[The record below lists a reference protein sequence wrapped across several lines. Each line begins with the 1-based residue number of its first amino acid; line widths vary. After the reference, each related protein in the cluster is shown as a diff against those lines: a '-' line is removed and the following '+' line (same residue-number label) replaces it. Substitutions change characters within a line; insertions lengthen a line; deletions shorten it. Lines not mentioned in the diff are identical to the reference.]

1 MDFDDF
7 APRRRPEIGGRD
19 QGRGLQERE
28 QPIDHQASAKDDA
41 RSSMTW
47 DLPPDAVGETVD
59 STRQPTE
66 AGASERTAEGRLRAV
81 FPRDLHAVID
91 LGPERVVLG
100 RLPDDPT
107 SPPLVHPTV
116 SRSHFVI
123 EWDSG
128 LQAHVGKDLNSRNGA
143 WVNGRRAK
151 NGWHPLAAG
160 SVLRIGDVLFVYEDG
175 HSLREKDPVEVSRD
189 HVPGHSLGARRVRHQ
204 LARAATDISPA
215 LIVGE
220 TGTGKEKI
228 AHELHRLSG
237 RTGEFVAI
245 NCAALGEHLIE
256 SQLFGHIK
264 GAFTGATSDQPGLF
278 RTADAGTLFLDEI
291 GEMPL
296 TLQPKLLRA
305 IQERE
310 IRAVGAHRNI
320 KVDVRVVAATHRD
333 LNRLAHIGEFRQDLY
348 ARLALWEIQVPSIR
362 SRRSDILYWLDLL
375 QGQWQQER
383 ASEPQPPVALH
394 PSAAEALL
402 LADWPE
408 NLRGLNRLVHELATR
423 SRSGPLRAEDLP
435 EWVHASAIGPAKEER
450 R

>member
-1 MDFDDF
+1 M
-7 APRRRPEIGGRD
+7 
-19 QGRGLQERE
+19 
-28 QPIDHQASAKDDA
+28 S
-41 RSSMTW
+41 W

-59 STRQPTE
+59 STRQ
-66 AGASERTAEGRLRAV
+66 TAHNDEDARPAAGRLRAV
-81 FPRDLHAVID
+81 YPRELRGVLD
-91 LGPERVVLG
+91 LGREQVVLG
-100 RLPDDPT
+100 RLPDDLT
-107 SPPLVHPTV
+107 SPPLLHPTI

-128 LQAHVGKDLNSRNGA
+128 LQSHVGKDLGSRNGA
-143 WVNGRRAK
+143 WVNGLPAGR
-151 NGWHPLAAG
+151 GWHPLASG

-175 HSLREKDPVEVSRD
+175 HTLRHPDPSEVSRAN
-189 HVPGHSLGARRVRHQ
+189 VPGKSISARRLRAQ
-204 LARAATDISPA
+204 LARAASDISPA

-228 AHELHRLSG
+228 AYELHRLSG
-237 RTGEFVAI
+237 RDGDFVAI

-278 RTADAGTLFLDEI
+278 RTAEGGTLFLDEI

-296 TLQPKLLRA
+296 ALQPKLLRA

-310 IRAVGAHRNI
+310 VRAVGAHKNI

-333 LNRLAHIGEFRQDLY
+333 LAARAHAGEFRQDLY
-348 ARLALWEIQVPSIR
+348 ARLALWELTVPPLR
-362 SRRSDILYWLDLL
+362 HRRSDILFWLDLL
-375 QGQWQQER
+375 QVEWQKER
-383 ASEPQPPVALH
+383 AQTDDPVTALH

-408 NLRGLNRLVHELATR
+408 NLRGVNRLVHELSTAPQQG
-423 SRSGPLRAEDLP
+423 SLRAEHLP
-435 EWVHASAIGPAKEER
+435 DWIHAPVPKTQSGDR

>member
-1 MDFDDF
+1 M
-7 APRRRPEIGGRD
+7 
-19 QGRGLQERE
+19 
-28 QPIDHQASAKDDA
+28 S
-41 RSSMTW
+41 W

-59 STRQPTE
+59 STRH
-66 AGASERTAEGRLRAV
+66 AVKGSDDARAARGRLRAV
-81 FPRDLHAVID
+81 YPPDLRALID

-100 RLPDDPT
+100 RLPDDLT
-107 SPPLVHPTV
+107 SPPLLHPTI
-116 SRSHFVI
+116 SRAHFVI
-123 EWDSG
+123 EWDEG
-128 LQAHVGKDLNSRNGA
+128 LQSHVGKDLNSRNGA
-143 WVNGRRAK
+143 WVNGHPAGR
-151 NGWHPLAAG
+151 GWHPLAVG
-160 SVLRIGDVLFVYEDG
+160 SVLRMGDVLLVYEDG
-175 HSLREKDPVEVSRD
+175 HTLGHQDPADVSRD
-189 HVPGHSLGARRVRHQ
+189 HVPGHSLAIRRLRAQ

-264 GAFTGATSDQPGLF
+264 GAFTGATDNQPGLF
-278 RTADAGTLFLDEI
+278 RTAEGGTLFLDEI

-296 TLQPKLLRA
+296 ALQPKLLRA

-310 IRAVGAHRNI
+310 VRAVGAHKNV
-320 KVDVRVVAATHRD
+320 KVDVRVIAATHRD
-333 LNRLAHIGEFRQDLY
+333 LAALARSGEFRQDLY
-348 ARLALWEIQVPSIR
+348 ARLALWDLYVPPLR
-362 SRRSDILYWLDLL
+362 TRRSDVLYWLDLL
-375 QGQWQQER
+375 QTEWQRER
-383 ASEPQPPVALH
+383 GTDNDPRLELH

-408 NLRGLNRLVHELATR
+408 NLRGINRLVHDLSTQPR
-423 SRSGPLRAEDLP
+423 QGPLRAEHLP
-435 EWVHASAIGPAKEER
+435 DWIHAPVPRSQGDR